1 MMTAELATLTL
12 LAITS
17 ELAPYRTT
25 RSYTCHKE
33 YKANL
38 VPRINKEYMEF
49 KLDPLY
55 GHTNGTGTIDRYT
68 RGK

>member
-1 MMTAELATLTL
+1 MTAELATLTL

-38 VPRINKEYMEF
+38 VPRIPEKYLEF

-55 GHTNGTGTIDRYT
+55 ADSNGTGTIDRYT
-68 RGK
+68 RSK